1 MKRAG
6 ALGLAIVLTLALGA
20 TASQAAKAKKI
31 ASEVEISGLYI
42 PPASSLYM
50 VGDVHSRKPKC
61 ERKRDVTVFFDD
73 GSGRETLASATTDRT
88 GDWEIVPGPLSDGDY
103 IAEVASKK
111 ITKGNKKIVCK
122 ADSSPPYIF
131 ESG

>member
-6 ALGLAIVLTLALGA
+6 VLGAAIVLTLGLAVP
-20 TASQAAKAKKI
+20 ASQAAKAKKI
-31 ASEVEISGLYI
+31 ASEVEISGLSI
-42 PPASSLYM
+42 PGSTVLM

-73 GSGRETLASATTDRT
+73 GSGRETLASTTTDRT
-88 GDWEIVPGPLSDGDY
+88 GDWEIVPGPFADGDY
-103 IAEVASKK
+103 VAEVDSKK
-111 ITKGNKKIVCK
+111 ITKGDKKIVCK
-122 ADSSPPYIF
+122 ADASPAWIF

>member
-6 ALGLAIVLTLALGA
+6 ILGLAIVLSLGIA
-20 TASQAAKAKKI
+20 TGVSQAAKTKF

-42 PPASSLYM
+42 PPASSLHM

-88 GDWEIVPGPLSDGDY
+88 GDWDILPGPLADGDY
-103 IAEVASKK
+103 VAEVDSKK
-111 ITKGNKKIVCK
+111 ITKRNKKIVCK
-122 ADSSPPYIF
+122 ADSSPAFIF
-131 ESG
+131 DSG